1 MALRRSGVRLPL
13 SPPVKRVFR
22 LDDKAKH
29 FFCFHKN
36 AIRFYDIIIKMSNF
50 KKVSKGGRK
59 FLFAGKGMSVRTGR
73 FLGESMLV
81 GAVTGLAVVAFK
93 YLIDFAHHYFAVIES
108 KRIMVWDNAARW
120 ILFVLPAAGAL
131 LGYLLIKRFSKL
143 EHVRGTD
150 SAIMSF
156 HKREGYITSTVIPVK
171 PIASVLTVGTGG
183 SAGYEGPVTLIGAA
197 CGSAV
202 ARSLRIASRGRRVLM
217 AAGLS
222 AGIAALFQAPL
233 AGAIFG
239 FEIFYSSSD
248 IEDETV
254 LPCFIASAV
263 SYAIYACLIGQS
275 AWEPLFVLDNQYAFS
290 NGLRLLPYFVL
301 AVVVAFAVRFYIT
314 FFRFTEKLFSG
325 IAMPGWTRVV
335 IGGLVTGGIG
345 FFYPDIL
352 STSYSVIT
360 AAFSMQEGVTLE
372 GLGSFTAYGLFILFI
387 LKVIATS
394 FTVGS
399 GGSGGLFAPALVCG
413 AAVGAAVGMVF
424 KSILPDAIGIHP
436 QAFAL
441 VGMAGFMASA
451 LRIPLTAIV
460 MVAEMS
466 GNHQLLLPAMWVCCI
481 SFWLNSG
488 WTLYRSQVHTQ
499 ESSPVHG

>member
-1 MALRRSGVRLPL
+1 
-13 SPPVKRVFR
+13 
-22 LDDKAKH
+22 
-29 FFCFHKN
+29 
-36 AIRFYDIIIKMSNF
+36 MSKF
-50 KKVSKGGRK
+50 TKVSKRGRK

-93 YLIDFAHHYFAVIES
+93 YMIDFAHHYFAQLED
-108 KRIMVWDNAARW
+108 KREMVWDNPARW
-120 ILFVLPAAGAL
+120 ALLFLPAIGAL

-143 EHVRGTD
+143 EHARGTD
-150 SAIMSF
+150 SAIQAF
-156 HKREGYITSTVIPVK
+156 HKHDGYITSNVIPVK
-171 PIASVLTVGTGG
+171 PVASVLTVGSGG
-183 SAGYEGPVTLIGAA
+183 SAGYEGPVTLLGAA

-202 ARSLRIASRGRRVLM
+202 ARILKIAPRGRRILM
-217 AAGLS
+217 ASGLA

-254 LPCFIASAV
+254 LPCFVASAV

-290 NGLRLLPYFVL
+290 NGLRLLPYFAL
-301 AVVVAFAVRFYIT
+301 AVIVAFGVRFYIS
-314 FFRFTEKLFSG
+314 FFGFIEKFFQKLKVF
-325 IAMPGWTRVV
+325 GWTKVI
-335 IGGLVTGGIG
+335 IGGLLTGVIG

-360 AAFSMQEGVTLE
+360 ATFSGSNEVSLE
-372 GLGSFTAYGLFILFI
+372 GLGSFTAYGLLILFV
-387 LKVIATS
+387 LKVVATS

-413 AAVGAAVGMVF
+413 AALGAAVGMIF
-424 KSILPDAIGIHP
+424 KSLLPDAIGINP

-451 LRIPLTAIV
+451 LRIPLTSIV

-466 GNHQLLLPAMWVCCI
+466 GNHRLLVPAMWVCCI

-488 WTLYRSQVHTQ
+488 WTLYRSQVHAQ
-499 ESSPVHG
+499 ESSPVHLM